1 MRSFVIAC
9 ALVLFMAAAPAPGH
23 AYTSSFE
30 IFLGSGSGDL
40 TEPGVNA
47 DIDMGEFGL
56 SFTYYFSDVTTGEE
70 PYGERVFLQHPSEL
84 SVGLSSIAT
93 EVTLGAQKLEMG
105 QGTFGI
111 AGTYYFPNKRTG
123 LGLALEGTGSETEYS
138 VGGVLFDKEEES
150 IGASRLFVHH
160 YVTDEVRIGLSLNS
174 EESETKDTFPG
185 SVVTDKYE
193 QGMLE
198 IYAEALL
205 DNQFKLGL
213 SLAAGEREY
222 TYPAPSVT
230 TDMSA
235 VGFQAGV
242 YFTKST
248 GLFLTLQ
255 SMKEKGT
262 GVASGYEATDSTTAL
277 TLDHY
282 FTEHMHGAVSL
293 AGSTSEETFGGTT
306 TEVDVTLIELLIGFH
321 F

>member
-1 MRSFVIAC
+1 MRSLAIAC
-9 ALVLFMAAAPAPGH
+9 ALMLVMAAAPAPGH
-23 AYTSSFE
+23 AFNSSFE

-47 DIDMGEFGL
+47 DVKMAEFGL
-56 SFTYYFSDVTTGEE
+56 NFTYYFSDVATGNE

-84 SVGLSSIAT
+84 SVGLSSVGS
-93 EVTLGAQKLEMG
+93 EVTFMAGKMEMG

-123 LGLALEGTGSETEYS
+123 IGLAIEGTGRENEYS
-138 VGGVLFDKEEES
+138 IGGVIIGKEEES

-160 YVTDEVRIGLSLNS
+160 YVTDEVRVGLSLNS
-174 EESETKDTFPG
+174 EKSETKETFPG
-185 SVVTDKYE
+185 SFVTDKYE
-193 QGMLE
+193 QSMLE

-205 DNQFKLGL
+205 DNKFKLGL
-213 SLAAGEREY
+213 ALAAGEREY
-222 TYPAPSVT
+222 TFPAPSVT
-230 TDMSA
+230 TDVSE
-235 VGFQAGV
+235 VGLLAGV

-255 SMKEKGT
+255 GMKEKGT
-262 GVASGYEATDSTTAL
+262 GVASGYEATDNTTAL

-282 FTEHMHGAVSL
+282 FTEYMHGAVSL
-293 AGSTSEETFGGTT
+293 VGLASEETFGGTT
-306 TEVDVTLIELLIGFH
+306 TKVDATVIELLMGFH